1 MRNTVVH
8 LLNEIHVVGV
18 LGCLD
23 TVMQSVSVLVVLVFV
38 LDFWLFVVVHDWS
51 VDFCGSD
58 LDVVTAFFGCFLFY
72 HLSVHPLDRF
82 LRLPSLLLN
91 VNNFRLHELPLVVRL
106 VILKVPLVR
115 RILLLFGHSADRW
128 DVISILLK
136 LLLVLDG
143 LEPSFWAWWVLFLV
157 LDLWKKDPV

>member
-1 MRNTVVH
+1 MRDPVVH

-23 TVMQSVSVLVVLVFV
+23 TVMQPVSVLVVLVFV

-72 HLSVHPLDRF
+72 HLSVHPLDRL

-91 VNNFRLHELPLVVRL
+91 INNFRLHELPLVVRL
-106 VILKVPLVR
+106 VILPKIPLIR
-115 RILLLFGHSADRW
+115 
-128 DVISILLK
+128 
-136 LLLVLDG
+136 
-143 LEPSFWAWWVLFLV
+143 
-157 LDLWKKDPV
+157 